1 MSYAEKIEALVA
13 ERDALRNDAERYRWL
28 RTHRVHQFSTWR
40 KDTDGVGATGPFYVE
55 HLDAAIDAA
64 MAEAPA
70 VGCGLTFELTGPLR
84 QAGIWAR
91 LL

>member
-1 MSYAEKIEALVA
+1 MQDDYPFESDLRCAAEVELA
-13 ERDALRNDAERYRWL
+13 ALRKDAERYRWL

-40 KDTDGVGATGPFYVE
+40 KDTDGVGATGPFYLE

-70 VGCGLTFELTGPLR
+70 ARVTPNEKVTG
-84 QAGIWAR
+84 
-91 LL
+91 